1 MLLLQAPNHTARG
14 GESINLSQML
24 SQKKL
29 TPTLDP
35 NPIRRWYKG
44 PKYFLQ
50 DNWKRF
56 WVLAL
61 WIGIMAGLF
70 TYKIHTIQEQSCLWG
85 DGTLCF
91 NGQRGSWDTQVEH
104 GSLGLLPI
112 CRNTI
117 TWLKNKTRLGVTVP
131 FDDNLNFHKGSI
143 ISISLIHSFT
153 LIHFYSLLVW
163 VKEVPTEFMKKPKK
177 PHRLR
182 TLVLI
187 LLAVT

>member
-1 MLLLQAPNHTARG
+1 MIIIAYEQIEDLEMLLLQAPNHTARG

-70 TYKIHTIQEQSCLWG
+70 TYKYIQYKNRAAYEVMGHCVSMAKG
-85 DGTLCF
+85 AAETLKLNMALSVCYQF
-91 NGQRGSWDTQVEH
+91 AETP
-104 GSLGLLPI
+104 SLGS
-112 CRNTI
+112 
-117 TWLKNKTRLGVTVP
+117 KTRPDWESPFHSMTTSTFTKGVSSP
-131 FDDNLNFHKGSI
+131 FL
-143 ISISLIHSFT
+143 
-153 LIHFYSLLVW
+153 
-163 VKEVPTEFMKKPKK
+163 
-177 PHRLR
+177 
-182 TLVLI
+182 
-187 LLAVT
+187 